1 MANLRD
7 VARRAEVDPSTV
19 SRVLRDDPSQQ
30 VRPETR
36 ERVLACRELSY
47 RPNALARGL
56 RTRRTDTIG
65 LIIPSLDNLGFS
77 PCHPRHP
84 QAAAAAAGKLVMVV
98 DAGAVDGSAPEWAEA
113 LGETADGAEPG
124 AASGSAAA
132 TEGDVSRLIGDGRLD
147 GLIVAFAAL
156 DDRHV
161 AQLAERGIPLV
172 LVNRRTTGVHGSV
185 VVDDVRGSAVA
196 VEHLLRLGH
205 RRIGLIGL
213 AADTD
218 TARRREA
225 GYRQAMGAAGLTIDE
240 RWVEAGPPTVEGG
253 RAALYR
259 MLAASRNARP
269 TGIVVASLMSAVGVL
284 SALRGSGRHVPDN
297 ISIVAFNDHPFA
309 DHTAPPLTT
318 VRMPNL
324 RMGQEAVQML
334 LHALDGV
341 PVGISWS
348 PTHRSSSPANR
359 RAPARLTGREPGTG
373 VAAAASR
380 VVPGMRGQER
390 FHRVMPPR
398 TTGAPRVPDP
408 SGTSVLPS

>member
-36 ERVLACRELSY
+36 ERILVAARELNY

-77 PCHPRHP
+77 EVTSGI

-98 DAGAVDGSAPEWAEA
+98 DAGAVDGTAPEWAD
-113 LGETADGAEPG
+113 GDDGAGVGGVAPG
-124 AASGSAAA
+124 DRDGAGRSES
-132 TEGDVSRLIGDGRLD
+132 DVYERLIGDGRLD

-185 VVDDVRGSAVA
+185 VVDDRRGAATA
-196 VEHLLRLGH
+196 VEHLVRLGH
-205 RRIGLIGL
+205 RRIGSIGL

-218 TARRREA
+218 TARRRDA
-225 GYRQAMGAAGLTIDE
+225 GYRDAMAAAGLPVDE

-259 MLAASRNARP
+259 LLAASKGEPP
-269 TGIVVASLMSAVGVL
+269 TGIVVASLMSAIGVL
-284 SALRGSGRHVPDN
+284 SALRDSGRRVPEDA
-297 ISIVAFNDHPFA
+297 SIIAFNDHPFA
-309 DHTAPPLTT
+309 NFTAPALTT
-318 VRMPNL
+318 VRMPNA
-324 RMGQEAVQML
+324 RMGQQAVRML
-334 LHALDGV
+334 LDALEGV
-341 PVGISWS
+341 PVGDLVVDDPPMLVLRES
-348 PTHRSSSPANR
+348 T
-359 RAPARLTGREPGTG
+359 AP
-373 VAAAASR
+373 
-380 VVPGMRGQER
+380 
-390 FHRVMPPR
+390 PPLE
-398 TTGAPRVPDP
+398 A
-408 SGTSVLPS
+408 

>member
-36 ERVLACRELSY
+36 ERILVAARELNY

-56 RTRRTDTIG
+56 RTRRTDTLG

-77 PCHPRHP
+77 EVTSGI

-98 DAGAVDGSAPEWAEA
+98 DAGAVDGTAMEWADGEDGGGAAGDAPAADAPE
-113 LGETADGAEPG
+113 ADAGDAPGG
-124 AASGSAAA
+124 AARIES
-132 TEGDVSRLIGDGRLD
+132 DVYERLIGDGRLD

-185 VVDDVRGSAVA
+185 VVDDMRGSATA
-196 VEHLLRLGH
+196 VDHLVRLGH
-205 RRIGLIGL
+205 RRIGSIGL

-218 TARRREA
+218 TARRRDA
-225 GYRQAMGAAGLTIDE
+225 GYREAMAAAGLPVDE

-259 MLAASRNARP
+259 LLAASKANRP
-269 TGIVVASLMSAVGVL
+269 TGIVVASLMSAIGVL
-284 SALRGSGRHVPDN
+284 SALRDSGRRVPDDY
-297 ISIVAFNDHPFA
+297 SIVAFNDHPFA
-309 DHTAPPLTT
+309 NFTAPALTT
-318 VRMPNL
+318 VRMPNA
-324 RMGQEAVQML
+324 RMGQQAVRML
-334 LHALDGV
+334 LDALEGV
-341 PVGISWS
+341 PVGDLVVDDPPMHVI
-348 PTHRSSSPANR
+348 
-359 RAPARLTGREPGTG
+359 REST
-373 VAAAASR
+373 A
-380 VVPGMRGQER
+380 
-390 FHRVMPPR
+390 PPR
-398 TTGAPRVPDP
+398 PEA
-408 SGTSVLPS
+408 